1 MKIEEYKSI
10 TEKLKKQKIPK
21 AVKHAVT
28 LILDKKA
35 EKIVVIKL
43 KGISDIT
50 DFIIIC
56 HGNSSRQN
64 KAISDEIQQ
73 KLKDVYKL
81 KAFGV
86 EGIQNTDW
94 ILLDY
99 IDFIIHIFTAEN
111 REKFSLEK
119 LWMDGKRYNFYFD

>member
-10 TEKLKKQKIPK
+10 TEKLKKQRIPK
-21 AVKHAVT
+21 VVKQVVT

-64 KAISDEIQQ
+64 KAISDEIQD
-73 KLKDVYKL
+73 KLKKQYKL
-81 KAFGV
+81 KAFGI
-86 EGIQNTDW
+86 EGTQNTDW

-99 IDFIIHIFTAEN
+99 IDFIIHIFSAEN

-119 LWMDGKRYNFYFD
+119 LWMDGKRYDFYFD

>member
-1 MKIEEYKSI
+1 M
-10 TEKLKKQKIPK
+10 
-21 AVKHAVT
+21 
-28 LILDKKA
+28 
-35 EKIVVIKL
+35 KL

-64 KAISDEIQQ
+64 KAISDEIQRR
-73 KLKDVYKL
+73 LKEEYKL
-81 KAFGV
+81 KAFGI

-99 IDFIIHIFTAEN
+99 IDFIIHIFSAEN

-119 LWMDGKRYNFYFD
+119 LWMDGKRYDFYFD

>member
-10 TEKLKKQKIPK
+10 TEKLKKQRIPK
-21 AVKHAVT
+21 VVKQVVT
-28 LILDKKA
+28 LSLDKKA
-35 EKIVVIKL
+35 EKIVVIKV

-64 KAISDEIQQ
+64 KAISDEIQE
-73 KLKDVYKL
+73 KLRKQYKL

-99 IDFIIHIFTAEN
+99 IDFIIHIFSAEN

>member
-1 MKIEEYKSI
+1 MEIEEYKSI

-21 AVKHAVT
+21 VVKQVVN
-28 LILDKKA
+28 LILNKQA

-73 KLKDVYKL
+73 KLKERFKL
-81 KAFGV
+81 KAYGI

-99 IDFIIHIFTAEN
+99 IDFIIHIFSAEN

>member
-1 MKIEEYKSI
+1 MEIEEYKSI
-10 TEKLKKQKIPK
+10 TEKLKMQKIPK
-21 AVKHAVT
+21 VVKHVVT

-35 EKIVVIKL
+35 EKIVLIKL

-50 DFIIIC
+50 DFIIVC

-73 KLKDVYKL
+73 KLKKEYKL
-81 KAFGV
+81 KAYGI
-86 EGIQNTDW
+86 EGFQNTDW

-99 IDFIIHIFTAEN
+99 IDFIVHIFSAEN

-119 LWMDGKRYNFYFD
+119 LWMDGKRYDFYFD